1 MIQYMLHTVITLGL
15 CAAAFTGGVKLTER
29 HYREKD
35 AALTYALDKQRSLMR
50 AGVGNIPIAE
60 PYVPHRSLPEEFG
73 KHLKANG
80 QATFYFPGGEPA
92 EPMN

>member
-15 CAAAFTGGVKLTER
+15 CAAAFAGGVKLTER

-50 AGVGNIPIAE
+50 AGIGNVPIAE
-60 PYVPHRSLPEEFG
+60 PYTPRVLPNEFG
-73 KHLKANG
+73 KHLKENK
-80 QATFYFPGGEPA
+80 QATYLFPGGESA
-92 EPMN
+92 KPMN